1 MLNALPSNY
10 IDINI
15 STIQTEFPVGRGFR
29 NLSGHVHFLTVLLP
43 DKIMCQDIAFR
54 MFSHDINIMVS
65 QVDWFNPVTGGIND
79 YRNTSTICAA
89 HSQHCH
95 QAYG

>member
-29 NLSGHVHFLTVLLP
+29 NLSGHVHFLTILLP
-43 DKIMCQDIAFR
+43 YKIMCQDIAFR
-54 MFSHDINIMVS
+54 LFSHDVNIMVG
-65 QVDWFNPVTGGIND
+65 QVDRLNPVTGGIND
-79 YRNTSTICAA
+79 YRNTSTICAT
-89 HSQHCH
+89 HGQHRH
-95 QAYG
+95 QEDG